1 MFLSRHRGKLPWIV
15 YKMPWTLNW
24 EGDEEEYLSS
34 GEWGELREILKKNS
48 RKYTQRIT
56 REEPSKRKTQ
66 ERLKRNTQGNRRE
79 GKNALWNHG
88 YLIHTLSSTNMQMF
102 FFYIKSNQ
110 VVGKTFFLKD
120 VTGFDRLTDGGSSFN
135 PLCHDNTYIFR
146 PVITIYFNVFLR
158 SHEMRK
164 CLITMCWKS

>member
-24 EGDEEEYLSS
+24 EGDSGRIFELRGMRRTQRNTEEEF
-34 GEWGELREILKKNS
+34 

-66 ERLKRNTQGNRRE
+66 ERLKRNTQGNRRK

-102 FFYIKSNQ
+102 FFLYKIKPSRWEDLLLE
-110 VVGKTFFLKD
+110 KTLHD
-120 VTGFDRLTDGGSSFN
+120 LTDWLTEGLPLILYVMTIRIFSGDYNLFQCLSS
-135 PLCHDNTYIFR
+135 
-146 PVITIYFNVFLR
+146 
-158 SHEMRK
+158 
-164 CLITMCWKS
+164 